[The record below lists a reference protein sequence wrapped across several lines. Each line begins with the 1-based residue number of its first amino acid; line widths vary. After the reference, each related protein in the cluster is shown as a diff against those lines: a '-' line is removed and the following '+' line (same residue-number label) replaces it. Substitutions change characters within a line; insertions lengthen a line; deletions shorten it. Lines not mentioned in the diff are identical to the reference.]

1 MANSIQSLTV
11 IGVGFMGTGIAQVCA
26 QSGLK
31 VLIFDSHPQATEKAL
46 GNMRWSLEK
55 LISKGRLEADPD
67 EVLAR
72 ITVGENLASIQ
83 GVDLVIEATYEDLQL
98 KQELLQGI
106 CEIIPASSLI
116 GTNTSSIPISLLSE
130 SVSHPERFIGIHF
143 FGPVPLMGL
152 VELVMGPQTSEQT
165 LKRAKTFIQTIGK
178 TPVVV
183 RKESPGFLVNRI
195 FAAVYLEA
203 FRCLEE
209 GVGSVED
216 IDTGMR
222 LGYGWAAGPFE
233 VADNAGLD
241 IVAAVFTIFGGEPP
255 KVILEKV
262 EAGHLGRKTGQGF
275 YRYDGPGGKKINAK
289 S

>member
-1 MANSIQSLTV
+1 MTNSIQSLAV

-31 VLIFDSHPQATEKAL
+31 VLIFDSRPQAIEKAL
-46 GNMRWSLEK
+46 GNIRWSLEK
-55 LISKGRLEADPD
+55 LISKGRLAADPD

-72 ITVGENLASIQ
+72 ITAGESLASVRE
-83 GVDLVIEATYEDLQL
+83 VDLVIEAIYEDVQH
-98 KQELLQGI
+98 KQELLRGI
-106 CEIIPASSLI
+106 CETVPTSALL

-130 SVSHPERFIGIHF
+130 SVSHPERFIGMHF
-143 FGPVPLMGL
+143 FGPVPLMEL
-152 VELVMGPQTSEQT
+152 VELVMGPQTSEQA
-165 LKRAKTFIQTIGK
+165 LKRARTFVQTIGK
-178 TPVVV
+178 TPIVV

-195 FAAVYLEA
+195 FSAVYLEA
-203 FRCLEE
+203 FRCLED
-209 GVGSVED
+209 GIGSVED

-241 IVAAVFTIFGGEPP
+241 IIAAVFAVFGNEPP
-255 KVILEKV
+255 KVIRERI

-275 YRYDGPGGKKINAK
+275 YRYDGPGGKKINT
-289 S
+289 